1 MSITPT
7 TWLQEFITNL
17 VTANNQANP
26 RVVALANGNFL
37 VVWEDDS
44 NPVGG
49 GAGTDIVG
57 VIFNALGQ
65 PITGSLF
72 LNNFFGF
79 SRNEVLNSVAATPDG
94 GFVMVYTFPNADDTD
109 LIFGIYDATG
119 FRTVGDF
126 AVNDSAGN
134 GLTYSNPNV
143 AVQADGSFF
152 VTFIR
157 DDGTNQDLVGRKF
170 TSFGTQVDSEV
181 VMREDGFSG
190 SADNE
195 NIAEPDTIALANGG
209 FATVYTENDTFG
221 GFNRRTV
228 ELRLS
233 NANGTNGALV
243 NNISLPD
250 DGDDDSGPR
259 IVQLADNRLLIA
271 WVESGDI
278 RGRILNENG
287 TSSVPEFNITNNTT
301 LNFSTIDL
309 VALEDGGYYTVFRD
323 DTVGRLLGVR
333 GFNGSQQ
340 GVTIII
346 SNDADGVGGDI
357 GDFSASLTTDGRIL
371 VSWENGE
378 IYTEILDPRLF
389 NTAIT
394 ADPGDGQITDRQA
407 TDNTLNGSGLDDILY
422 GLDGSDVLIG
432 NNGNDTLDGGTG
444 NDEMI
449 GGLGNDTYF
458 IDSIADIVTELPGQ
472 GTDRLNTAINL
483 NPFGTRYAN
492 IEVFALIGSA
502 IAIHTTDNGETIFA
516 NPTLGS
522 RIFAYGGDDTING
535 SVGNDRIFAG
545 SGNDTIFGGGGNDV
559 IDGNAGADTMTGGAG
574 NDNYFVDNLGDV
586 VIEFADEGT
595 DFVRS
600 FVDFTLGENIEL
612 LRLALT
618 ASVGNGNALD
628 NTIVTAGG
636 AATLR
641 GFDGNDNIRGSQ
653 FNDIIQGGRGNDTI
667 NGLSG
672 ADTID
677 GGSGDDEIKGSN
689 GDDII
694 DGGTGNDTIFGG
706 KDNDTITGGA
716 GLDTMRGDIGA
727 DIFVFDD
734 GHFSGLT
741 ASTADTITDFDQA
754 ENDTID
760 LSLVDAILG
769 GGDDAFTFIGSGAF
783 SGTAGEVRFEQSGG
797 VTMIFMDTNG
807 NGNANL
813 AIALTGLINLTEA
826 DFIL

>member
-17 VTANNQANP
+17 VTTNTQADP

-37 VVWEDDS
+37 VVWEDD
-44 NPVGG
+44 NDTVANGT
-49 GAGTDIVG
+49 GTDIVG

-79 SRNEVLNSVAATPDG
+79 SRQEVLNSVAATPDG
-94 GFVMVYTFPNADDTD
+94 GFVIVYTFAETDDTD
-109 LIFGIYDATG
+109 LIFGIYNAEGIATAQN
-119 FRTVGDF
+119 F
-126 AVNDSAGN
+126 AVNDGRGN
-134 GLTYSNPNV
+134 GFTYSNPSV

-152 VTFIR
+152 VTYVR
-157 DDGTNQDLVGRKF
+157 DDGTNQDLAGRKF
-170 TSFGTQVDSEV
+170 TASGGLIGSEV
-181 VMREDGFSG
+181 VLREDGFAVI
-190 SADNE
+190 ADNE
-195 NIAEPDTIALANGG
+195 NIADPDTIALNNGG
-209 FATVYTENDTFG
+209 FATVFVESDTFG
-221 GFNRRTV
+221 GVAERTI

-233 NANGTNGALV
+233 NANGSNGVLI
-243 NNISLPD
+243 NNISVPD
-250 DGDDDSGPR
+250 GADDSGPR

-278 RGRILNENG
+278 RGRILNEDG
-287 TSSVPEFNITNNTT
+287 SSSVPEFIITNNAS

-357 GDFSASLTTDGRIL
+357 GDFSASVATDGRIL

-378 IYTEILDPRLF
+378 IYTEILDPRLL

-422 GLDGSDVLIG
+422 GLDGNDTIFG

-444 NDEMI
+444 TDEMI
-449 GGLGNDTYF
+449 GGLGDDTYF
-458 IDSIADIVTELPGQ
+458 IDSVADIVTELPGQ

-492 IEVFALIGSA
+492 IEEFALIGSA
-502 IAIHTTDNGETIFA
+502 TAIHTTDNGETIFA

-586 VIEFADEGT
+586 VIEAANEGT

-600 FVDFTLGENIEL
+600 FVDFTLGDNIEL

-618 ASVGNGNALD
+618 ATVGNGNALD

-641 GFDGNDNIRGSQ
+641 GFDGNDRIRGSQ
-653 FNDIIQGGRGNDTI
+653 FNDIIQGGRDNDTI

-706 KDNDTITGGA
+706 KDNDTITGGS

-741 ASTADTITDFDQA
+741 AGTADLITDFDQA
-754 ENDTID
+754 ENDIID

-769 GGDDAFTFIGSGAF
+769 GGDDAFTFIGNAAF

-807 NGNANL
+807 NGNPNL
-813 AIALTGLINLTEA
+813 AIALSGLITLTEA